1 MNNRI
6 LLAATITATFT
17 ACSSMPDRN
26 AALDDARSRYNS
38 AQNDPQ
44 VAALAPIELKNAGD
58 SLRVADKAW
67 TDRSNTVTVDHLAY
81 MTNQRVTIAQE
92 TASSK
97 AAEAITAGAA
107 AERDRLRLASRTNEA
122 NLAQQKL
129 AASQQSNA
137 EKAAA
142 LANAE
147 SAAAA
152 TAAATALREQANAA
166 RLNDLEMQLQEINA
180 KKTERGMVVT
190 LGDVLFDT
198 GQSRL
203 VAAGAPNIIKLADF
217 FKRNPQRTASI
228 EGFTDSTGNANANYD
243 LSGRRA
249 NAVMTALVNL
259 GVPAD
264 RLNTR
269 AHGADHPTADNAT
282 AAGRQLNRRVEIIIA
297 Q

>member
-6 LLAATITATFT
+6 LLAATITATFA

-26 AALDDARSRYNS
+26 VALDEARNRYNS

-44 VAALAPIELKNAGD
+44 VAALAPVELKNAGE

-67 TDRSNTVTVDHLAY
+67 TDRNNAVTVNHLAY
-81 MTNQRVTIAQE
+81 MTSQRVTIAQE

-129 AASQQSNA
+129 AVSQQSNA

-203 VAAGAPNIIKLADF
+203 VAAGGPNMIKLADF
-217 FKRNPQRTASI
+217 FKRNPQRTALI

-243 LSGRRA
+243 LSARRA

-259 GVPAD
+259 GVPTD

-269 AHGADHPTADNAT
+269 AYGADRPTADNAT
-282 AAGRQLNRRVEIIIA
+282 AAGRQLNRRVEIVIT